1 VPFGPTIADWAYGE
15 NIATTTIE
23 LHGVKIFWSESCI
36 CKYQDLTMNNI
47 VEDHGEN
54 RFANGQS
61 SRDLR
66 ATLCGAELETQLMEA
81 VDNVGDFLRFL
92 KISTRV
98 DAKKPR
104 LF

>member
-1 VPFGPTIADWAYGE
+1 
-15 NIATTTIE
+15 
-23 LHGVKIFWSESCI
+23 
-36 CKYQDLTMNNI
+36 MNNI
-47 VEDHGEN
+47 VEGHGEN

-66 ATLCGAELETQLMEA
+66 ATLCGAELQTQLMEA

-92 KISTRV
+92 KISTPNGC
-98 DAKKPR
+98 KKSR

>member
-1 VPFGPTIADWAYGE
+1 M
-15 NIATTTIE
+15 
-23 LHGVKIFWSESCI
+23 S
-36 CKYQDLTMNNI
+36 NI

-54 RFANGQS
+54 RFADAQS

-81 VDNVGDFLRFL
+81 VDSVGDFLRFV

-98 DAKKPR
+98 DANKEPT

>member
-1 VPFGPTIADWAYGE
+1 
-15 NIATTTIE
+15 
-23 LHGVKIFWSESCI
+23 
-36 CKYQDLTMNNI
+36 MNLSNI

-92 KISTRV
+92 KNSTRV
-98 DAKKPR
+98 DPKNPR